1 MNVGLYQSA
10 ASLTALE
17 RWQDAVSQN
26 IASSGVSG
34 FKKRTVEV
42 SGTSMGSISSGE
54 GNQNVSAGVLPQ
66 VSLGVSYM
74 AGLAEPTGKATDMA
88 IDGPGFFQVQGPGN
102 QKLYTRD
109 GEFHIS
115 PDRTLVTKEGYP
127 ILSDSGTP
135 ITIQADAGDLQ
146 VATDGTVSQTTPT
159 GSTQIGKFSVV
170 SFANNARLDSAG
182 NGLFVAPTDAVATPV
197 EKPVVMAGYLEQS
210 NVSSVNEMI
219 SLVEISRAYE
229 SNQKAIQSQ
238 DDTMQHAL
246 DALG

>member
-1 MNVGLYQSA
+1 M
-10 ASLTALE
+10 TALE
-17 RWQDAVSQN
+17 RWQDAVTQN

-42 SGTSMGSISSGE
+42 SGTSMGSLSSGASNE
-54 GNQNVSAGVLPQ
+54 TTSAGVLPQ
-66 VSLGVSYM
+66 ATVGVSYM
-74 AGLAEPTGKATDMA
+74 PGLAEPTGKATDLA
-88 IDGPGFFQVQGPGN
+88 IDGPGFFQVQGANG

-109 GEFHIS
+109 GQLHIS
-115 PDRTLVTKEGYP
+115 PDRTLVTKEGFP

-135 ITIQADAGDLQ
+135 ITLQADAGDLQ
-146 VATDGTVSQTTPT
+146 VANDGTVSQTTPT
-159 GSTQIGKFSVV
+159 GNTQIGKFNVV
-170 SFANNARLDSAG
+170 SFSNNARLESAG
-182 NGLFVAPTDAVATPV
+182 NGLFVAPTDAVATPMD
-197 EKPVVMAGYLEQS
+197 KPVVMAGYLEQS

-229 SNQKAIQSQ
+229 ANQKTIQSQ